1 MSEQQRSQ
9 PAASLAIATPNQYL
23 PGDIL
28 NPNSDSTLSTHATK
42 GRSVSGRSAWKLRP
56 QKRASSLITQN
67 RANARSSTWATKA
80 AAKSLHTEIKSTQQ
94 DMIQERIEATRLK
107 HQNRL
112 DNEKRRMENEYKQ
125 AMQNGKLQ
133 VLNVKKL
140 GTTMKNMNK
149 KQLRQIKKSRMNSK
163 TGVVEFVGAYD
174 K

>member
-1 MSEQQRSQ
+1 MSEQSSQ
-9 PAASLAIATPNQYL
+9 QPSSLAIATPNQYL

-28 NPNSDSTLSTHATK
+28 QPNSNSTLSTHATK

-56 QKRASSLITQN
+56 QKRASSLITKN
-67 RANARSSTWATKA
+67 RANARSTTWSAKA
-80 AAKSLHTEIKSTQQ
+80 EAKSLHTEIKSIQQ
-94 DMIQERIEATRLK
+94 DMIQSRIEAKRLK

-112 DNEKRRMENEYKQ
+112 DNEKRKMENEYKQ

-163 TGVVEFVGAYD
+163 TGVVEFVGAYE

>member
-1 MSEQQRSQ
+1 MFMSEPQ
-9 PAASLAIATPNQYL
+9 PPSTLAIATPNQYL

-28 NPNSDSTLSTHATK
+28 KPNSTSTLSNHATK
-42 GRSVSGRSAWKLRP
+42 GRSVSGRSSWKLRP

-67 RANARSSTWATKA
+67 RANARSSSWTTKA
-80 AAKSLHTEIKSTQQ
+80 AAKSLHTEIQTIQQ
-94 DMIQERIEATRLK
+94 DMIQARIEAKRLK

-163 TGVVEFVGAYD
+163 TGVVEFVGAYE